1 MIHRYKFNG
10 SIIPVELFVTVFD
23 KKTNDIV
30 DEGFDSFNEANISYP
45 TSEYYFRWTAA
56 RIIDRHGNL
65 DFPFYASSRV
75 RVLQNL
81 KKSLY

>member
-1 MIHRYKFNG
+1 MRHSIKSNG

-23 KKTNDIV
+23 KKTDEIV
-30 DEGFDSFNEANISYP
+30 DYGFDSFNEANISYP

-56 RIIDRHGNL
+56 CIIDRHGNL
-65 DFPFYASSRV
+65 DFPFYASSKF
-75 RVLQNL
+75 RVLSDF